1 MEIYERS
8 SLMYWPFKPT
18 LDSSS
23 SLDDNFF
30 QRCIL
35 LFSNPL
41 LSINCNGRERRFQR
55 SDILNGFN

>member
-1 MEIYERS
+1 MEIHERS

-30 QRCIL
+30 KGVYCCSQIP
-35 LFSNPL
+35 SS
-41 LSINCNGRERRFQR
+41 LSTIMDVREDFKEV
-55 SDILNGFN
+55 IF

>member
-1 MEIYERS
+1 MEIHERS
-8 SLMYWPFKPT
+8 SLMYWPFKQT

-41 LSINCNGRERRFQR
+41 LSINYNGRERRFQR